1 MPEITLQE
9 VYQGLSERMDTISD
23 ELVNVRR
30 GMDSVA
36 FRVGSIES
44 NMVDV
49 ELVNGGGR
57 TIKQPRQQ
65 LIQQAYDYVKTGGV
79 LDQRFAGVMLELK
92 SDSEELEKNLTEEFK
107 RKDAEILNKISECR
121 SIHNPEAQAAQTE
134 KKWDKAWK
142 WGTRATLV
150 IIAIATIILAIDW
163 AKIVNK

>member
-65 LIQQAYDYVKTGGV
+65 LIQQAYDYVKTGGL

-92 SDSEELEKNLTEEFK
+92 QDSKELEETLTEEFK
-107 RKDAEILNKISECR
+107 RKDSEILNKISECR
-121 SIHNPEAQAAQTE
+121 SIHNPEVQAVQTE
-134 KKWDKAWK
+134 KKWDRVWK
-142 WGTRATLV
+142 WGTRVTLLV
-150 IIAIATIILAIDW
+150 IAVATIILAIDW
-163 AKIVNK
+163 TKLLPK